1 VIPSSEIPFLGR
13 PLRKSAVKSWQTQK
27 NRNSWGYYLASFFG
41 KNQSKTDKDE
51 SNKSTEKPNDK

>member
-1 VIPSSEIPFLGR
+1 
-13 PLRKSAVKSWQTQK
+13 VKSWQTQK
-27 NRNSWGYYLASFFG
+27 IRNSWGYYLASFFG